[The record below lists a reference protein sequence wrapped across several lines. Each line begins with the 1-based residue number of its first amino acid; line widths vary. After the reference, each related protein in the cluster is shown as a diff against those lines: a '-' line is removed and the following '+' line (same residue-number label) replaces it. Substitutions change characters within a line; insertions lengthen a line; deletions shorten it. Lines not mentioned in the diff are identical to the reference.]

1 MWPLLPLYKNI
12 ADIKPKTQVHV
23 NVFNMKYGALSDKL
37 CAEFSY
43 CKKT

>member
-12 ADIKPKTQVHV
+12 ADIKPKTQV